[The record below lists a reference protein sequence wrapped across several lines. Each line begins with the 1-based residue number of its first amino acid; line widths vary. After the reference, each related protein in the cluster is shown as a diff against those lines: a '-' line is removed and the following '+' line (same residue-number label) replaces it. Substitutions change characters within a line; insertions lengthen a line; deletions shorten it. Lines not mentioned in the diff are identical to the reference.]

1 VIETISRLL
10 KLQHS
15 NGRPVVEIYGNCGV
29 IMEHMKNKCFIF
41 DPSSDELKGSIV
53 SLNVLRSDGSC
64 VGYNEV
70 SKLAALNA
78 IPIQFRTGCFCNP
91 GGCQDA
97 LKLDEDRVKRNYL
110 TNKKVCGDHIDII
123 DGLPTGAVRISVGKD
138 SIWEDIDTFICFIEQ
153 TFRDNGIFM
162 RHAVHEQ
169 IAPDNRTIPRYLKL
183 EEVYVFPI
191 KSCAGAY
198 VFNLFWNHLYF

>member
-29 IMEHMKNKCFIF
+29 IMEHMKNKSFVF
-41 DPSSDELKGSIV
+41 DPSSDEIKGSIV

-97 LKLDEDRVKRNYL
+97 LIKEITLQIRRFVEITLILSTDS
-110 TNKKVCGDHIDII
+110 
-123 DGLPTGAVRISVGKD
+123 LPAQLESVLGKIAYGKIS
-138 SIWEDIDTFICFIEQ
+138 T
-153 TFRDNGIFM
+153 
-162 RHAVHEQ
+162 H
-169 IAPDNRTIPRYLKL
+169 
-183 EEVYVFPI
+183 
-191 KSCAGAY
+191 
-198 VFNLFWNHLYF
+198 LFVS